1 MCVYSVVVLLFCL
14 FCFVLRESHCVSL
27 AGLEFRDL
35 PDSVF
40 QVLELKKG
48 ICHHTQQTN
57 CLLKIDLKK
66 RDKRISSFLN
76 PGILLEE
83 MA

>member
-1 MCVYSVVVLLFCL
+1 MVWGVCVRVCVFCCGFVILFVLFCI
-14 FCFVLRESHCVSL
+14 VLKESHCISL

-40 QVLELKKG
+40 EVLALKKG
-48 ICHHTQQTN
+48 ICHHTQQIN

-66 RDKRISSFLN
+66 EIKESPPS
-76 PGILLEE
+76 
-83 MA
+83 